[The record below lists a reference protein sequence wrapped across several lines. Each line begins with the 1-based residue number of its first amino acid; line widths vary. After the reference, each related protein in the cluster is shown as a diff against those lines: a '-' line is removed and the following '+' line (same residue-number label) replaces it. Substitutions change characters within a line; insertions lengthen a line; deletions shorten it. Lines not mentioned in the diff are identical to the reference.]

1 MQPDELVA
9 AQQAVLK
16 ITASEALLDYL
27 QALIAATRDGRW
39 FVDGLSPRAGIAVLR
54 VAKARALMAGRSYV
68 APDDVQAILPQAIG
82 HRLAPVAGAGRGPI
96 EQVRAMVEAT
106 PLA

>member
-1 MQPDELVA
+1 M
-9 AQQAVLK
+9 
-16 ITASEALLDYL
+16 
-27 QALIAATRDGRW
+27 IAATRDGRW

-54 VAKARALMAGRSYV
+54 VAKARALMAGRAYV
-68 APDDVQAILPQAIG
+68 APDDVQAILPQAIA
-82 HRLAPVAGAGRGPI
+82 HRLAPVAGAGKGPV